1 MTYAPAKSKESGG
14 GGNPC
19 SKESCKNG
27 GTCYSGSERCSC
39 HWGSSGND
47 CRFEGCN
54 RSLGILSG
62 EIKDWRIKPSPVSLL
77 LEATGGAGDTWKPY
91 WFYRDLWFQ
100 VELHNGYTWV
110 TGIATRGRLIAYALR
125 YFGYRVRMQWYT
137 ERGQRHAKIFTG
149 NRHKS
154 FVRNKLKTPI
164 RARFFRIYP
173 LTWRGKIKMRMKLYG
188 CKDLCLNMPCKNG
201 GKCVPDY
208 INENYTCVCPD
219 GFYGDTCRLGDL
231 CKLSKPCLHEGNCSA
246 VRSWPYFKCTCPSNY
261 TGFDCGFKIGD
272 PCNNSFC
279 RNNSTCQRIESWP
292 YSQCDCSS
300 GYAGFNCGTEIV
312 HNCQSHPCLNGGTC
326 SQDGTGYFRC
336 SCPARFF
343 GYFCEYK
350 RVHNCQSHPCL
361 NGGTCSQ
368 YGTRYFRCSCPARF
382 FGYFCEYKQDY
393 VCSANPCLNE
403 GTCTPN
409 NNSLGFECSCPS
421 GYIGFNCGLQ
431 RGNPCS
437 DSDNP
442 EPCKNGGNCTQQDTA
457 LGYTCKCTTEYIG
470 FNCGFLKDDP
480 CFPNPCRNGGNC
492 SRDISLKDFICNC
505 TFGFIGKRCESKIVH
520 GNWSLWT
527 PWPNC
532 NKPCNNGT
540 RKRRRACDNPRPAFG
555 GKNCTG
561 LTYESE
567 HCNQEKCPAE
577 NVKYQVK
584 LRDETWQN
592 YLAELGSTKYVE
604 LANRTKK
611 AVKDFYHKRN
621 ENVKVDELKFK
632 KGSVICSFNVTY
644 ESIDSLQIVSFL
656 EEIAGG
662 LLGDIP
668 VELDKIETNSVPKR
682 APVVLETNSTKSTSI
697 VIKWRQNH
705 SNPTLGNMI
714 VYKEANE
721 KFKTNTM
728 KSVPLD
734 ASEAILEDL
743 KKFTNYTIRVFA
755 FSSKGNGVPSDAVNV
770 RTQEDVPS
778 EPPPDIVVKSTSS
791 STIHVSWGPISQAF
805 VHGILM
811 GYEVSYAK
819 DEESSA
825 WDNKTLDANEH
836 ETVLSDL
843 EYFTPYKVVI
853 CARTS
858 QGCGKNV
865 SRNATTFGDV
875 PSKPPQNVTAER
887 LKAADSINVTWN
899 EVPFGHVNGLL
910 MGYSIKYRRVK
921 TAEKNVVH
929 LEETA
934 IAKSTDFWMVLNV
947 QTYSVY
953 KIEVAAFTQKGLG
966 PYSEYIYGE
975 TCRCPKTLYTNYWST
990 PPYLKANLKGNT
1002 LDGIFSHI
1010 VTDMIYSACGECP
1023 AYGFTEI
1030 NLTSNGN
1037 GQRSG
1042 KESLVDVLGDIDE
1055 VPQISFPMYGNRYVT
1070 RFGGV
1075 HPYVNLVE
1083 SPGLAFVAAKRTP
1096 GAAAR
1101 NIVSAVFSCFP
1112 LVLLSAFM
1120 AFLSGFIIWLLD
1132 MKNNPDQFPA
1142 YFSKGIGEGFWWSFV
1157 SMTTVGYGDRFP
1169 SSVPARI
1176 FGIAWTLTGIVIIS
1190 ILISA
1195 IASALT
1201 IVNVPYPIKLYGAKI
1216 GAIQNSTEHRIGTLK
1231 NAIVNEEK
1239 KYKNLEE
1246 IRAALEDG
1254 EIEGALIDTYV
1265 AADHKSELFSD
1276 RIYVKEILDQPLG
1289 YGVVLS
1295 GAAVN
1300 VEQRC
1305 RDFINLHM
1313 SNIFHMITIST
1324 KTLDPAPPDE
1334 NVESST
1340 DLFDGS
1346 SVMFRMALASLS
1358 GMLGLAIIA
1367 GITYHYLIFV
1377 PRQKRV
1383 DRLKASSSQLAQKKA
1398 LVAEMRDFVR
1408 IFHSQM
1414 STRISSEM
1422 DKCKQVL
1429 RDIREER
1436 NISKQGGALLLN
1448 NVKTNPIYS
1457 DASEGCDSVV
1467 AQRPLVFKSAK
1478 SIEELNK
1485 HNTFVNT
1492 AALNS
1497 SGENLSL
1504 ESDSDNCT
1512 K

>member
-1 MTYAPAKSKESGG
+1 MF
-14 GGNPC
+14 C
-19 SKESCKNG
+19 LDF
-27 GTCYSGSERCSC
+27 TCIT
-39 HWGSSGND
+39 
-47 CRFEGCN
+47 GCN
-54 RSLGILSG
+54 RSLRILSG
-62 EIKDWRIKPSPVSLL
+62 EIKDWRITVRPFRYYRYKPSPVSLL

-110 TGIATRGRLIAYALR
+110 TGIATQGRLIAYALL
-125 YFGYRVRMQWYT
+125 YWDCRVRMQWYT

-173 LTWRGKIKMRMKLYG
+173 LTWRGMIEMRMKLYG
-188 CKDLCLNMPCKNG
+188 CKGVCLSMPCKNG

-231 CKLSKPCLHEGNCSA
+231 CKLSKPCLHGGNCSA

-261 TGFDCGFKIGD
+261 TGFDCGF
-272 PCNNSFC
+272 
-279 RNNSTCQRIESWP
+279 
-292 YSQCDCSS
+292 
-300 GYAGFNCGTEIV
+300 EIV
-312 HNCQSHPCLNGGTC
+312 DAC
-326 SQDGTGYFRC
+326 F
-336 SCPARFF
+336 
-343 GYFCEYK
+343 
-350 RVHNCQSHPCL
+350 
-361 NGGTCSQ
+361 
-368 YGTRYFRCSCPARF
+368 
-382 FGYFCEYKQDY
+382 
-393 VCSANPCLNE
+393 ANPCLNN
-403 GTCTPN
+403 GTCTLN
-409 NNSLGFECSCPS
+409 NNSLGFECSCPL
-421 GYIGFNCGLQ
+421 GYIGFNCGFQ
-431 RGNPCS
+431 AGNPCS
-437 DSDNP
+437 NNS
-442 EPCKNGGNCTQQDTA
+442 EPCKNGGNCTQESNI
-457 LGYTCKCTTEYIG
+457 LGYTCKCTSEYIG
-470 FNCGFLKDDP
+470 FNCGFMKDDP

-492 SRDISLKDFICNC
+492 FREDGLKDFICNC
-505 TFGFIGKRCESKIVH
+505 TFGFIGKRCESEIVH
-520 GNWSLWT
+520 GNWSQWT

-540 RKRRRACDNPRPAFG
+540 RTRRRACDNPRPAFG
-555 GKNCTG
+555 GKRCEG
-561 LTYESE
+561 LTFGSE
-567 HCNQEKCPAE
+567 RCNQEKCPAE

-584 LRDETWQN
+584 LRGETWE
-592 YLAELGSTKYVE
+592 YSLAEVESTKHAE
-604 LANRTKK
+604 LADRIKK
-611 AVKDFYHKRN
+611 AVKDFYHKRD
-621 ENVKVDELKFK
+621 ENVKVDKLKFK

-668 VELDKIETNSVPKR
+668 VALDKIETSNVPQQ
-682 APVVLETNSTKSTSI
+682 APVDLEAKSSKSTSI

-705 SNPTLGNMI
+705 SFPTLGNMI
-714 VYKEANE
+714 VYKEANK

-728 KSVPLD
+728 KSVPLST
-734 ASEAILEDL
+734 SEAMVEDL

-755 FSSKGNGVPSDAVNV
+755 FSSNGNGVPSDAVTV

-778 EPPPDIVVKSTSS
+778 EPPSDIVVKSTSS

-819 DEESSA
+819 DDDSSA
-825 WDNKTLDANEH
+825 WDNKTVDANAH

-875 PSKPPQNVTAER
+875 PSKPPQNVT
-887 LKAADSINVTWN
+887 TWN

-934 IAKSTDFWMVLNV
+934 IAKSTDLWIVLNV

-953 KIEVAAFTQKGLG
+953 IIEVAAFTQKGLG

-990 PPYLKANLKGNT
+990 PPYLKVNLKGNT

-1010 VTDMIYSACGECP
+1010 VTDMIYTACGECP

-1055 VPQISFPMYGNRYVT
+1055 VPQISFPIYGNRYVT

-1112 LVLLSAFM
+1112 LVLLSACM
-1120 AFLSGFIIWLLD
+1120 AFLSGFIIWLL
-1132 MKNNPDQFPA
+1132 
-1142 YFSKGIGEGFWWSFV
+1142 
-1157 SMTTVGYGDRFP
+1157 
-1169 SSVPARI
+1169 
-1176 FGIAWTLTGIVIIS
+1176 
-1190 ILISA
+1190 
-1195 IASALT
+1195 
-1201 IVNVPYPIKLYGAKI
+1201 I

-1231 NAIVNEEK
+1231 NARVNEEK
-1239 KYKNLEE
+1239 NYKNLEE

-1276 RIYVKEILDQPLG
+1276 KIYVKQILDQPLG

-1324 KTLDPAPPDE
+1324 MTLDPTPPDE
-1334 NVESST
+1334 KVESST

-1367 GITYHYLIFV
+1367 GIT
-1377 PRQKRV
+1377 V
-1383 DRLKASSSQLAQKKA
+1383 DRLKASSSQLSLKKA

-1422 DKCKQVL
+1422 DKCKQIL

-1485 HNTFVNT
+1485 HNTFVNRT